1 MTTATKSTHHVSAR
15 VAGIRF
21 LFSTHT
27 LQTALDTVLFDHYRK
42 KLLSGSVVNASE
54 QRAAWHTEFRNPQ
67 PCQLVQD
74 SLAQIKQISDSIRQH
89 QWFFDVKDIVNIGIG
104 GSDLGPKLICEA
116 FEDEITQFT
125 LHFVSNLDKAQIHST
140 LKKLSPA
147 QTLFIVTSKSFRTT
161 ETIENMLIA
170 KQWLLEA
177 GCDPAEHLIAVTT
190 NIHIATEI
198 YQIPVSRVLMMPDWI
213 GGRFSL
219 WCAVGLPCAIALG
232 FEKFSELHQGAY
244 EMDMHFLQ
252 TSSEKNAPVMYA
264 SLLCDAIMNH
274 SVQALAILPYAYRL
288 RSLPDYLRQLL
299 MESLGKHV
307 TTMGESVAYPTG
319 PIVYGS
325 AGTNSQHSFQQLMMQ
340 GTHPVFAD
348 FILPLTQANM
358 IANCVTQV
366 KTLRDGIA
374 SSDPLKQIPGG
385 KIANL
390 FVLEKLNLKS
400 VGALLAFYEHAVVTT
415 AFMLNINPFDQFGVE
430 HAKCHSESLLKHY
443 GGEIHSIEQIKQI
456 LD

>member
-264 SLLCDAIMNH
+264 SLLPFFLTILPFMSSPAFKYMVFGAKSQKMFYMIWPVSGAEGLFPYLLLFILLLLFTSRFVPTSKIWKSFLIYFLILF
-274 SVQALAILPYAYRL
+274 SVTHYHPQWFLWLSPFLIIELVQSKLKNIYLILGLLLCYLAIVVTFDRSLSSNLLAVTFPDIEKFAGIDKLLSSKIDLNQFRSSL
-288 RSLPDYLRQLL
+288 RSIFAGITLFLSYDLLR
-299 MESLGKHV
+299 K
-307 TTMGESVAYPTG
+307 
-319 PIVYGS
+319 
-325 AGTNSQHSFQQLMMQ
+325 
-340 GTHPVFAD
+340 
-348 FILPLTQANM
+348 
-358 IANCVTQV
+358 
-366 KTLRDGIA
+366 
-374 SSDPLKQIPGG
+374 
-385 KIANL
+385 
-390 FVLEKLNLKS
+390 KS
-400 VGALLAFYEHAVVTT
+400 EV
-415 AFMLNINPFDQFGVE
+415 
-430 HAKCHSESLLKHY
+430 
-443 GGEIHSIEQIKQI
+443 
-456 LD
+456 